1 MDPFEKEPNLP
12 VDVMI
17 TSAINIVVAVISY
30 YAVMLWGLFSG

>member
-17 TSAINIVVAVISY
+17 TSATNIVVTVISIRPLCCGAY
-30 YAVMLWGLFSG
+30 FI